1 MKPNY
6 KEIFEQAHALFARD
20 THLAILLDKNGTLL
34 HSNNSFLNLEPEY
47 GQSIISVFPFLEHL
61 LIPDIQEVSI
71 NFIETTLD
79 NKVMKFR
86 CIIRFFEQYDE
97 HFYFVIMQDVSWY
110 HSELQKI
117 QQERNE
123 FYLEHEKILKERK

>member
-1 MKPNY
+1 MKPTY
-6 KEIFEQAHALFARD
+6 REIFEQAQALFARD
-20 THLAILLDKNGTLL
+20 THLAILLDRNGTLL

-47 GQSIISVFPFLEHL
+47 GQSIVSVFPFLEHL

-71 NFIETTLD
+71 NFIETALYD
-79 NKVMKFR
+79 KVMKFR
-86 CIIRFFEQYDE
+86 CIIRFFEQYGE

-123 FYLEHEKILKERK
+123 FYLEREKTSKERK